1 LGPPASISIE
11 RGDAVKARLIFCIV
25 AIAGALA
32 ACDSPGEWSPSEAP
46 RHLRVD
52 FQRLSHTAGFSASAT
67 QLAQNEQESL
77 NAFLQA
83 AQVSTDDPVYLEGA
97 AGDRLSAARI
107 GAVARDLTRQGYSV
121 ATLPA
126 APDAVPRN
134 SLLVIVERY
143 VVTPPDCPNWTKS
156 ASGDHE
162 NAQTSNFGCSDA
174 TNLGLM
180 VADPRDLVIG
190 RQLGPA
196 GAAQAGLAIQ
206 RYRAGQTSPLG
217 GTTAAQTYSGT
228 SSQSS
233 GAPSGGAGTSQ

>member
-1 LGPPASISIE
+1 M
-11 RGDAVKARLIFCIV
+11 KARLILCLA

-32 ACDSPGEWSPSEAP
+32 ACDSPGEWSAAEAP
-46 RHLRVD
+46 RQLRVD
-52 FQRLSHTAGFSASAT
+52 FQRLTHTAGFSASAT
-67 QLAQNEQESL
+67 QLAQSEQESL

-83 AQVSTDDPVYLEGA
+83 AQVRTDDPVYLEGA
-97 AGDRLSAARI
+97 PGDRLSTARI
-107 GAVARDLTRQGYSV
+107 SALARDLTREGYAV

-126 APDAVPRN
+126 APDAVPKN
-134 SLLVIVERY
+134 ALLVVVERY

-156 ASGDHE
+156 SSGDHE
-162 NAQTSNFGCSDA
+162 NADTSNFGCSDA

-206 RYRAGQTSPLG
+206 RYRAGQTSPLL
-217 GTTAAQTYSGT
+217 GTQAGQTYG

-233 GAPSGGAGTSQ
+233 SGGGAPSGGAGASQ

>member
-1 LGPPASISIE
+1 M
-11 RGDAVKARLIFCIV
+11 KTQLILCL
-25 AIAGALA
+25 ALACGALA
-32 ACDSPGEWSPSEAP
+32 ACDSPGEWSATEAP

-52 FQRLSHTAGFSASAT
+52 FQRLTHTAGFGATAT
-67 QLAQNEQESL
+67 QLTQNEQESMG
-77 NAFLQA
+77 AFLPA
-83 AQVSTDDPVYLEGA
+83 AQVTTDDPIYLEGA
-97 AGDRLSAARI
+97 SSDRLSGPRI
-107 GAVARDLTRQGYSV
+107 SALARDLTRRGYSV

-134 SLLVIVERY
+134 ALLVVVERY

-156 ASGDHE
+156 PSGDHE
-162 NAQTSNFGCSDA
+162 NAQSSNFGCSDT

-206 RYRAGQTSPLG
+206 RYRDGKTAPLSSTTA
-217 GTTAAQTYSGT
+217 GTTYNFNLNQ
-228 SSQSS
+228 
-233 GAPSGGAGTSQ
+233 SGGASSGGSTGQ

>member
-1 LGPPASISIE
+1 M
-11 RGDAVKARLIFCIV
+11 KTRLILCL
-25 AIAGALA
+25 ALACGALA
-32 ACDSPGEWSPSEAP
+32 ACDSPAEWSGAEAP

-52 FQRLSHTAGFSASAT
+52 FQRLAHTAGYAANAT

-77 NAFLQA
+77 GAFLQA
-83 AQVSTDDPVYLEGA
+83 AQVTTDDPIYLEGA
-97 AGDRLSAARI
+97 SADRLSSARI
-107 GAVARDLTRQGYSV
+107 SALARDLTRRGFSV

-134 SLLVIVERY
+134 ALLVVVERY

-156 ASGDHE
+156 QSGDHE
-162 NAQTSNFGCSDA
+162 NAQNSNFGCSDA

-206 RYRAGQTSPLG
+206 RYREGKTSAISPTTA
-217 GTTAAQTYSGT
+217 GTTYNFSVNSSG
-228 SSQSS
+228 
-233 GAPSGGAGTSQ
+233 GAPSGGSTGQ

>member
-1 LGPPASISIE
+1 M
-11 RGDAVKARLIFCIV
+11 KTRLIL
-25 AIAGALA
+25 ALA
-32 ACDSPGEWSPSEAP
+32 LVGAALTACDSPGEWSPAEAP
-46 RHLRVD
+46 RQLRVD
-52 FQRLSHTAGFSASAT
+52 FQRLTHAAGFAAGAT
-67 QLAQNEQESL
+67 QLAQGEQEKL
-77 NAFLQA
+77 GAFLQA
-83 AQVSTDDPVYLEGA
+83 AQVTTDDPVYLEGA

-107 GAVARDLTRQGYSV
+107 GALARDLTRQGYAV

-126 APDAVPRN
+126 APEAVPKN
-134 SLLVIVERY
+134 ALLVVVERY

-156 ASGDHE
+156 PSGDHE

-206 RYRAGQTSPLG
+206 RYRAGQTAPLL
-217 GTTAAQTYSGT
+217 GTSAGQTYTFGT
-228 SSQSS
+228 SPAGGAAGAPSS
-233 GAPSGGAGTSQ
+233 GASPSQ

>member
-1 LGPPASISIE
+1 
-11 RGDAVKARLIFCIV
+11 VKARLILCLAGIL
-25 AIAGALA
+25 GALV
-32 ACDSPGEWSPSEAP
+32 ACDSPGEWSASEAP

-52 FQRLSHTAGFSASAT
+52 FQRLSHTAGFAANAT
-67 QLAQNEQESL
+67 QLAQTEQESL

-83 AQVSTDDPVYLEGA
+83 AQVTTDDPVYLEGA
-97 AGDRLSAARI
+97 AGDRLNGQRI
-107 GAVARDLTRQGYSV
+107 GAVARELTRQGYSV

-134 SLLVIVERY
+134 ALLVVVERY

-156 ASGDHE
+156 QSDDHE
-162 NAQTSNFGCSDA
+162 NAHNSNFGCSDA

-206 RYRAGQTSPLG
+206 RYRAGQTAPLL
-217 GTTAAQTYSGT
+217 GTVAGQTYGNSGG
-228 SSQSS
+228 SSGGGAPSS
-233 GAPSGGAGTSQ
+233 GASTGQ

>member
-1 LGPPASISIE
+1 
-11 RGDAVKARLIFCIV
+11 VKAPLILCLAF
-25 AIAGALA
+25 AGGLLS
-32 ACDSPGEWSPSEAP
+32 ACDSPGEWSAAEAP

-52 FQRLSHTAGFSASAT
+52 FQRLSHTAGFAPSAT

-77 NAFLQA
+77 GAFLQA
-83 AQVSTDDPVYLEGA
+83 AQVTTDDPIYLEGA
-97 AGDRLSAARI
+97 SSDRLSGPRI
-107 GAVARDLTRQGYSV
+107 SALARDLTRRGYSV

-126 APDAVPRN
+126 TPDAVPKN
-134 SLLVIVERY
+134 ALLVVVERY

-156 ASGDHE
+156 PSEDHE

-180 VADPRDLVIG
+180 VADPRDLVIA

-206 RYRAGQTSPLG
+206 RYRAGQTSPLNPTTA
-217 GTTAAQTYSGT
+217 GTTYNFSVNQSG
-228 SSQSS
+228 
-233 GAPSGGAGTSQ
+233 GAPSGGANTGQ